1 MVIAD
6 KYRIERELG
15 RGGFGIV
22 FRATHLS
29 LDQVVAIKVLTA
41 GEGGDA
47 EWREDAAR
55 FRREG
60 QAMAA
65 LRSEHVVRV
74 LDVDVLESGNPYM
87 VMEYLEGENLH
98 ALLHH
103 PSPLAPL
110 TSREPLSIGE
120 GVDHVVQIL
129 AALGEA
135 HAAGIVHRDLKPA
148 NVFVTKGAG
157 GTPVVKVLDFG
168 VSKMGASGVTG
179 TGGVQPLTKTG
190 AVIGTVA
197 YMAPEQ
203 MLDAKRV
210 DARADLWSVAI
221 ILHELLARTTPFGPQ
236 NGANLVATMLTKPPT
251 ALSSVRPDAPPAL
264 DAILARCLEKDPE
277 KRYATAG
284 AVASALAPFS
294 TSRAHAALDTLRRT
308 GKPTGHAAPPAKN
321 APGKLDTA
329 NDRRARRM
337 WAIVALAGAAVTIL
351 LLGILA
357 GVLIARR

>member
-22 FRATHLS
+22 FRAVHLS

-41 GEGGDA
+41 GDGGDV

-103 PSPLAPL
+103 SSPLG
-110 TSREPLSIGE
+110 IGE

-157 GTPVVKVLDFG
+157 GTAVVKVLDFG

-179 TGGVQPLTKTG
+179 TGGGQPLTKTG

-221 ILHELLARTTPFGPQ
+221 ILHELLTRTTPFGPQ
-236 NGANLVATMLTKPPT
+236 NGANLVATMLTKPPVT
-251 ALSSVRPDAPPAL
+251 LSSLRPDAPPAL
-264 DAILARCLEKDPE
+264 DAILARCLERE
-277 KRYATAG
+277 AAKRYPTAG
-284 AVASALAPFS
+284 AVAAALAPFS
-294 TSRAHAALDTLRRT
+294 TARARGALDTLRRM
-308 GKPTGHAAPPAKN
+308 GKPTGHAAPAPKDPPA
-321 APGKLDTA
+321 ALA
-329 NDRRARRM
+329 SARRARRA
-337 WAIVALAGAAVTIL
+337 WTLVALAAAAVTIL

-357 GVLIARR
+357 GVLIARPR

>member
-22 FRATHLS
+22 FRAVHLS

-41 GEGGDA
+41 GDGGDV

-103 PSPLAPL
+103 SSPLG
-110 TSREPLSIGE
+110 IGE

-157 GTPVVKVLDFG
+157 GTAVVKVLDFG

-179 TGGVQPLTKTG
+179 TGGGQPLTKTG

-221 ILHELLARTTPFGPQ
+221 ILHELLTRTTPFGPQ
-236 NGANLVATMLTKPPT
+236 NGANLVATMLTKPPVT
-251 ALSSVRPDAPPAL
+251 LSSLRPDAPPAL
-264 DAILARCLEKDPE
+264 DAILARCLERE
-277 KRYATAG
+277 AAKRYPTAG
-284 AVASALAPFS
+284 AVAAALAPFS
-294 TSRAHAALDTLRRT
+294 TA
-308 GKPTGHAAPPAKN
+308 
-321 APGKLDTA
+321 
-329 NDRRARRM
+329 RARGPSTRSGA
-337 WAIVALAGAAVTIL
+337 WASRRGTPRRRPRIRLPRWRALAGR
-351 LLGILA
+351 G
-357 GVLIARR
+357 GRGRSWRWPPPR

>member
-22 FRATHLS
+22 FRAIHLS

-41 GEGGDA
+41 GEGGEA

-98 ALLHH
+98 ALLHTRD
-103 PSPLAPL
+103 PL
-110 TSREPLSIGE
+110 TVGE

-148 NVFVTKGAG
+148 NVFVTSGAG
-157 GTPVVKVLDFG
+157 GTAVVKVLDFG
-168 VSKMGASGVTG
+168 VSKMGASGVTL
-179 TGGVQPLTKTG
+179 TGAGQPLTKTG

-221 ILHELLARTTPFGPQ
+221 ILHELLTRTTPFGPQ
-236 NGANLVATMLTKPPT
+236 NGANLVATMLTKPPIP
-251 ALSSVRPDAPPAL
+251 LSSLRPDAPPAL
-264 DAILARCLEKDPE
+264 DGILARCLEKE
-277 KRYATAG
+277 AARRYPTAG
-284 AVASALAPFS
+284 AVAAALAPY
-294 TSRAHAALDTLRRT
+294 TTPRARAALDTLRRV
-308 GKPTGHAAPPAKN
+308 GKPAGPAAPAAKEPPAALAK
-321 APGKLDTA
+321 ASE
-329 NDRRARRM
+329 RRTRRI
-337 WAIVALAGAAVTIL
+337 WTVVALIGAALTIL
-351 LLGILA
+351 LLGVLA
-357 GVLIARR
+357 GVLIARPH

>member
-22 FRATHLS
+22 FRAVHLS

-41 GEGGDA
+41 GDGGDV

-60 QAMAA
+60 QSMAA

-103 PSPLAPL
+103 SSPLG
-110 TSREPLSIGE
+110 IGE
-120 GVDHVVQIL
+120 GVDHVVQ
-129 AALGEA
+129 
-135 HAAGIVHRDLKPA
+135 
-148 NVFVTKGAG
+148 
-157 GTPVVKVLDFG
+157 
-168 VSKMGASGVTG
+168 KMGASGVNG
-179 TGGVQPLTKTG
+179 TGGGQPLTKTG

-210 DARADLWSVAI
+210 DARADLWSAAI
-221 ILHELLARTTPFGPQ
+221 ILHELLTRTTPFGPQ
-236 NGANLVATMLTKPPT
+236 NGANLVATMLTNSGAWASRRGTPRRRPRIRLPPW
-251 ALSSVRPDAPPAL
+251 R
-264 DAILARCLEKDPE
+264 
-277 KRYATAG
+277 
-284 AVASALAPFS
+284 
-294 TSRAHAALDTLRRT
+294 
-308 GKPTGHAAPPAKN
+308 
-321 APGKLDTA
+321 
-329 NDRRARRM
+329 
-337 WAIVALAGAAVTIL
+337 ALAGR
-351 LLGILA
+351 G
-357 GVLIARR
+357 GRGRSWRWPPPR